1 MQGIICGLGLIKKD
15 SEYYYTDCCGN
26 FISGFNNTGSEL
38 EVSFNYNLARGGVGK
53 LNVPASTSCVSP
65 TPTPTQTITPT
76 NTVTPTVTPTNTQ
89 TPTPSITPSVTPSN
103 SPVTRIQNSCDVVT
117 LFDMGISCN
126 VIQEPTSSTSLDG
139 IISVNVT
146 GGTSPYSYYWSGG
159 QRTQTLFGVPQNTYE
174 VIVVDYY
181 GDFTASTICSL
192 AGPTPTPT
200 QTMTPT
206 PSNTPPAQ
214 CVELCMIITNPIL
227 FGPAQFVCNG
237 VVNGQFSWMSS
248 VNGKLFYIIWSPS
261 NNKFI
266 LYTDSGATTPFLV
279 DGSVVATEVLSSTPV
294 AGWQFYGGNAN
305 GNITVTTGSCPE
317 YPPLSINLF
326 TTNNSCRGMVNCD
339 GTITI
344 NAQGGLAPYYYSINR
359 GVTTQTSPS
368 FNNLCPN
375 NYNVIVYDSAGN
387 QQSGVA
393 TIGFNGSPVTYQL
406 SITDFG
412 TPVSTITPNVSN
424 NLTQYYRIVST
435 PPIPVGVT
443 ISFNLSISNTKT
455 YQGPGNGIITNTL
468 AIAKN
473 DNLLTPTFVS
483 NIPVVGNR
491 PNCSPNTQTGITET
505 NSVLITMTA
514 GDVISITESSNL
526 SLTSPSASTQTNCTT
541 TLIQNV
547 SSNITQISVVGNE
560 CSTSVGGSRTLLENS
575 ISYVPTVTPPDLP
588 CFGYLYNFYAITGS
602 TTQSLTSSDSWSVP
616 TQTDFQTLI
625 NSVSNSANA
634 LKLVNTTTYWN
645 SFNSN
650 ATNTS
655 GFSAKGSG
663 ARITNT
669 DIGFSDL
676 RGQVF
681 YNSKTVSN
689 INPNLNVILVLQSPS
704 NTPAL
709 SAYITATKNAGN
721 SVRLV
726 RNTTLLLPGQTGTY
740 TGNDGKIYNTIC
752 IGTQEWMS
760 EDLRETKYRNLSV
773 IPNVTDYVTWKA
785 LTTGAY
791 CIYNNDS
798 TNVGGCSENLP

>member
-1 MQGIICGLGLIKKD
+1 
-15 SEYYYTDCCGN
+15 
-26 FISGFNNTGSEL
+26 
-38 EVSFNYNLARGGVGK
+38 
-53 LNVPASTSCVSP
+53 
-65 TPTPTQTITPT
+65 
-76 NTVTPTVTPTNTQ
+76 
-89 TPTPSITPSVTPSN
+89 
-103 SPVTRIQNSCDVVT
+103 
-117 LFDMGISCN
+117 
-126 VIQEPTSSTSLDG
+126 
-139 IISVNVT
+139 
-146 GGTSPYSYYWSGG
+146 
-159 QRTQTLFGVPQNTYE
+159 
-174 VIVVDYY
+174 
-181 GDFTASTICSL
+181 
-192 AGPTPTPT
+192 
-200 QTMTPT
+200 
-206 PSNTPPAQ
+206 
-214 CVELCMIITNPIL
+214 
-227 FGPAQFVCNG
+227 
-237 VVNGQFSWMSS
+237 
-248 VNGKLFYIIWSPS
+248 
-261 NNKFI
+261 
-266 LYTDSGATTPFLV
+266 
-279 DGSVVATEVLSSTPV
+279 
-294 AGWQFYGGNAN
+294 
-305 GNITVTTGSCPE
+305 
-317 YPPLSINLF
+317 
-326 TTNNSCRGMVNCD
+326 
-339 GTITI
+339 
-344 NAQGGLAPYYYSINR
+344 
-359 GVTTQTSPS
+359 
-368 FNNLCPN
+368 
-375 NYNVIVYDSAGN
+375 
-387 QQSGVA
+387 
-393 TIGFNGSPVTYQL
+393 
-406 SITDFG
+406 
-412 TPVSTITPNVSN
+412 
-424 NLTQYYRIVST
+424 
-435 PPIPVGVT
+435 
-443 ISFNLSISNTKT
+443 
-455 YQGPGNGIITNTL
+455 
-468 AIAKN
+468 
-473 DNLLTPTFVS
+473 
-483 NIPVVGNR
+483 
-491 PNCSPNTQTGITET
+491 
-505 NSVLITMTA
+505 
-514 GDVISITESSNL
+514 
-526 SLTSPSASTQTNCTT
+526 
-541 TLIQNV
+541 
-547 SSNITQISVVGNE
+547 VVGNE